1 MTTMTNPEHRRR
13 LQAGR
18 LDREGMYTIPIWV
31 GLLLSGFYVLWRPG
45 LHTTIELRLEASL
58 AIITI
63 ISSSL
68 CLIGVM
74 ISQRITAYKMQIVG
88 LAINFLVLGYL
99 AGHVDRPLIEQW
111 TLAGSMGGLIQIGN
125 VRMII
130 QLWSAIRDDKREAV
144 G

>member
-1 MTTMTNPEHRRR
+1 MK
-13 LQAGR
+13 R

-31 GLLLSGFYVLWRPG
+31 GLLLTGCYVLWRPG
-45 LHTTIELRLEASL
+45 IHSTLDLRLEVTL

-63 ISSSL
+63 FSSSL

-74 ISQRITAYKMQIVG
+74 ISQRIVAYKMQIAG
-88 LAINFLVLGYL
+88 LVINFLVLGAL

-111 TLAGSMGGLIQIGN
+111 TLAGGMGGLIQIGN
-125 VRMII
+125 VRMIV
-130 QLWSAIRDDKREAV
+130 QLWSAIRDDKRKAV

>member
-1 MTTMTNPEHRRR
+1 MK
-13 LQAGR
+13 R
-18 LDREGMYTIPIWV
+18 LDREGMYTIPIWL
-31 GLLLSGFYVLWRPG
+31 GLLLTGLFVLWRPG
-45 LHTTIELRLEASL
+45 IHSTLDLRLEATL

-63 ISSSL
+63 FSSSL

-74 ISQRITAYKMQIVG
+74 ISQRIVAYKMQIAG
-88 LAINFLVLGYL
+88 LVINFLVLGAL

-111 TLAGSMGGLIQIGN
+111 TLAGGMGGLIQIGN

-130 QLWSAIRDDKREAV
+130 QLWSAIRDDKRKAV

>member
-1 MTTMTNPEHRRR
+1 MT
-13 LQAGR
+13 R
-18 LDREGMYTIPIWV
+18 LDREGVYTIPIWL
-31 GLLLSGFYVLWRPG
+31 GLLLTGLYVLARPG
-45 LHTTIELRLEASL
+45 IHSTLDLRLEATL

-63 ISSSL
+63 FSSSL
-68 CLIGVM
+68 CLIGVA
-74 ISQRITAYKMQIVG
+74 IPQRITAYKMQIVG
-88 LAINFLVLGYL
+88 LAINFFVLGAL
-99 AGHVDRPLIEQW
+99 AGHIDRPLIEQW